1 MKRKRSLIL
10 MMTLLLVVEG
20 VNAQKIDQRLIRL
33 IEQVNARRAQ
43 GQRPVNAEAVNKTM
57 VVDFNADGS
66 SRVKKAYVCTK
77 TSMDEYDIEMLP
89 TDTNNGSH
97 GTHTAATAGGSETG
111 NGLQGVAPE
120 ADLVH

>member
-20 VNAQKIDQRLIRL
+20 VNAQKIDQRLTRL

-57 VVDFNADGS
+57 VVDFNADSVDAPVYNMMGQ
-66 SRVKKAYVCTK
+66 RVNKSQKGLVIYKGRKYVNK
-77 TSMDEYDIEMLP
+77 
-89 TDTNNGSH
+89 
-97 GTHTAATAGGSETG
+97 
-111 NGLQGVAPE
+111 
-120 ADLVH
+120 

>member
-1 MKRKRSLIL
+1 

-97 GTHTAATAGGSETG
+97 GTHTAATADGSETG

>member
-1 MKRKRSLIL
+1 

-20 VNAQKIDQRLIRL
+20 VNAQKIDQRLTRL

-66 SRVKKAYVCTK
+66 VRAFSAIATLKDGAEWP
-77 TSMDEYDIEMLP
+77 TSKRLM
-89 TDTNNGSH
+89 S
-97 GTHTAATAGGSETG
+97 
-111 NGLQGVAPE
+111 APRR
-120 ADLVH
+120 AWMSMT